1 MRKNYLFLVTAAIVM
16 ASCANDDFLGEGA
29 TTQDGKQ
36 AIEFNM
42 STPAMTRA
50 NTEGEDAAKKLSYQ
64 FIVWGEKNETGAT
77 SDTGNDLVF
86 KNYRVQYKPS
96 TAFTTTSNTKDWEYV
111 GLPAFTANVSPVITG
126 TQTIKYWDFGKTY
139 TFTAVAA
146 KVGDITAGLVKITK
160 NSNVA
165 EVLKKGYTIELAAGA
180 TADSI
185 FVSDRITKKLDQR
198 SANAADD
205 AVQLQFRNFQ
215 SKIRFGIYE
224 TVPGYKA
231 VITGIKST
239 EGEHSGTGSEKTFT
253 VDGNFLSASD
263 GITYTVTYASDGKAQ
278 VAASGT
284 GTTANYLNT
293 TGTNWL
299 STEWVSTTSTDKC
312 VGEKAT
318 KATYD
323 KTVDTDTKAYT
334 SIMPNPNNTTDLTL
348 QVKFD
353 LYSEDTGEKI
363 VGDYKTVKVP
373 AEYCQWKSNYAY
385 TYLFKITD
393 KSADL
398 YPITFDAVVV
408 EDEYTGTQETI
419 TSVSEPSITTFGVK
433 SNKYVSNENEYAEGD
448 VIYATVL
455 DGSTIAP
462 LTTTGSTNVVNLYII
477 TTDYTDK
484 TVITEG
490 AVENLMAHGTTSN
503 TETTLTDV
511 NKKEWKATKQTIN
524 TDDLVNEVPT
534 EDGGTVKLDTA
545 GTAKALKWTAGTSG
559 TYYAV
564 EYIKN
569 STEKYYKIV
578 KIQ

>member
-16 ASCANDDFLGEGA
+16 ASCANDDFLGEDA
-29 TTQDGKQ
+29 TAQDGKQ
-36 AIEFNM
+36 AIAFNM
-42 STPAMTRA
+42 STPAMTRGDYDH
-50 NTEGEDAAKKLSYQ
+50 TTSAAKLNNE
-64 FIVWGEKNETGAT
+64 FIVWGEKSESGAT
-77 SDTGNDLVF
+77 DEANGKLVF
-86 KNYRVQYKPS
+86 KNYRVQYVAS
-96 TAFTTTSNTKDWEYV
+96 SANSTTSNTKDWEYV

-146 KVGDITAGLVKITK
+146 KVSDITDGKVKITK

-165 EVLKKGYTIELAAGA
+165 EVLKKGYTIELTSGA

-185 FVSDRITKKLDQR
+185 FVSDRITKKLDTK

-239 EGEHSGTGSEKTFT
+239 EGEHPVTGNDKTFT
-253 VDGNFLSASD
+253 VDGNFLSAAD

-318 KATYD
+318 EATYD
-323 KTVDTDTKAYT
+323 KTVDSDTKAYT

-363 VGDYKTVKVP
+363 VGEYKTVKVP

-419 TSVSEPSITTFGVK
+419 TSVSEPSITTFGV
-433 SNKYVSNENEYAEGD
+433 SGGKYVSGKDEYAAND

-455 DGSTIAP
+455 DNGSIPA
-462 LTTTGSTNVVNLYII
+462 LTAGGATNGVNLYII

-503 TETTLTDV
+503 TETTLTDA
-511 NKKEWKATKQTIN
+511 NKKKWKATKQTID
-524 TDDLVNEVPT
+524 TGDLVNEVPT
-534 EDGGTVKLDTA
+534 EDGGKVKLDTA
-545 GTAKALKWTAGTSG
+545 GNAKALKWTAGTSG

-564 EYIKN
+564 EYIKD